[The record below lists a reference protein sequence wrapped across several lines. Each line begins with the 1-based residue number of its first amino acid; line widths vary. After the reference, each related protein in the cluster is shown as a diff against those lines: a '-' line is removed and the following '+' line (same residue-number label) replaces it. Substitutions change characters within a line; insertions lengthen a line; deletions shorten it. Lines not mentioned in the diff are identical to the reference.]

1 MADTTDFRNGFTMLI
16 DGAIFSIAEFQH
28 VKPGKGSAFVR
39 TKLKNMKTGA
49 VLDRTFRSGD
59 KVDEVRLE
67 KREMQY
73 LYSEGDT
80 YYFMD
85 LDTYEQTPVER
96 DVIGDGAG
104 LLKESENAYLLVA
117 REEVIGVDL
126 PNFVTLAVTHT
137 EPGIK
142 GDTATGAVKPAT
154 LETGYVVQVPLFIN
168 QGDTLK
174 IDTRTGDYV
183 ERVGERTE
191 SPCERRQAPQT
202 HRTVSK

>member
-85 LDTYEQTPVER
+85 LDNYEQTPVER

-174 IDTRTGDYV
+174 IDTRPGDYV
-183 ERVGERTE
+183 ERV
-191 SPCERRQAPQT
+191 
-202 HRTVSK
+202 

>member
-39 TKLKNMKTGA
+39 TKLKNIKTGA

-183 ERVGERTE
+183 ERV
-191 SPCERRQAPQT
+191 
-202 HRTVSK
+202 

>member
-183 ERVGERTE
+183 ERV
-191 SPCERRQAPQT
+191 
-202 HRTVSK
+202 